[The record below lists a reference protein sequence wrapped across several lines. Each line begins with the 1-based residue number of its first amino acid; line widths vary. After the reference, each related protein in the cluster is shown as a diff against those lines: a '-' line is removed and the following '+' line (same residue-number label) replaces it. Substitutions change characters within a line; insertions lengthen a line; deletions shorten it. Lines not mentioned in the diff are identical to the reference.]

1 MFIES
6 SNTHILFITRC
17 QGVGYAGANTQTKL
31 NALVWMPRVSAILSM
46 MVCMAVDMLFY
57 F

>member
-57 F
+57 C